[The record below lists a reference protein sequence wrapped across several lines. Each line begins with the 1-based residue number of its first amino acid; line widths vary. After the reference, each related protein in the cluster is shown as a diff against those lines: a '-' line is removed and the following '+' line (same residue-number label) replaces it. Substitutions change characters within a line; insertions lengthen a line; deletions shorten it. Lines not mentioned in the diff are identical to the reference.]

1 MNNLKLVSEYLEEY
15 LEGMNGTDVYEK
27 PITVSSFVIG
37 ELVDFSESECKLC
50 KTTLGG
56 YRYVNCE
63 IDQIGQYRFC
73 LCRDC
78 VSYIDHGIDRR
89 K

>member
-37 ELVDFSESECKLC
+37 ELVDFS
-50 KTTLGG
+50 
-56 YRYVNCE
+56 
-63 IDQIGQYRFC
+63 
-73 LCRDC
+73 
-78 VSYIDHGIDRR
+78 
-89 K
+89 